1 MMKAQASTTTEARV
15 AEMIRRIAEGFQP
28 NKIIVFG
35 SRARGTGEPDSDV
48 DFLVVMPVT
57 GSRRH
62 QAIEIEMKLGGLGL
76 SKDVILVTPEEFTAY
91 RDVVGSIAYPAAH
104 EGHVVYERSA

>member
-1 MMKAQASTTTEARV
+1 MEANARTATEAKV
-15 AEMIRRIAEGFQP
+15 AEMVRRIADGFQP
-28 NKIIVFG
+28 DKIIVFG
-35 SRARGTGEPDSDV
+35 SRAQGTAGRDSDV
-48 DFLVVMPVT
+48 DFLVIMPVT

-76 SKDVILVTPEEFTAY
+76 SKDVIVVTPEEFAAY

-104 EGHVVYERSA
+104 EGHVVYERTA

>member
-1 MMKAQASTTTEARV
+1 MEAEGRPTTEAKV

-28 NKIIVFG
+28 DKIIVFG
-35 SRARGTGEPDSDV
+35 SRATGSAGPDSDV
-48 DFLVVMPVT
+48 DFLVVMQVE

-62 QAIEIEMKLGGLGL
+62 QAVEIEMKLGGLGL
-76 SKDVILVTPEEFTAY
+76 SKDVIVVTPEEFEAY

-104 EGHVVYERSA
+104 EGRIVYERTA

>member
-1 MMKAQASTTTEARV
+1 MEAEARATVEARV
-15 AEMIRRIAEGFQP
+15 AEMVRRIAEGFRP
-28 NKIIVFG
+28 EKIIVFG
-35 SRARGTGEPDSDV
+35 SRARGTAAPDSDV

-57 GSRRH
+57 GSRRR

-76 SKDVILVTPEEFTAY
+76 SKDVIVVSPEEFTAY

-104 EGHVVYERSA
+104 EGHVVYERTA